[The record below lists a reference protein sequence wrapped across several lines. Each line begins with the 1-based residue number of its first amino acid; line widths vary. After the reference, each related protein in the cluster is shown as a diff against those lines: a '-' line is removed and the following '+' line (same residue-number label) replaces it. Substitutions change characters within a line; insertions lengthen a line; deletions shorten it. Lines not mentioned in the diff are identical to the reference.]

1 MDINSKIYVA
11 GHTGLVGS
19 AVLRELNLQGY
30 NNIITISSKNLDLR
44 NQQKVDMFFSMMN
57 PEYVFLCAGTVG
69 GIVANNTRGAE
80 FIYDNTMIQTN
91 IIEAS
96 YKYAV
101 KKILILGSSCIYPR
115 DTEQPIDE
123 KYLLSGILEPT
134 NEPYAISKINALKM
148 TEAYRKQYGCNFISA
163 MPTNLYGINDNYDLD
178 NSHVLPALIRKIYE
192 AKINSTDVVLWGS
205 GKPRREFMFSYD
217 VASALVFLM
226 KNYNESEHINVGV
239 GEDISIYELAKLIC
253 KIIGFEG
260 KIILDDTKPD
270 GTPRKL
276 LNVGKLHKLGWKHY
290 YSLEEGIKI
299 TFEDFKKNY
308 VA

>member
-19 AVLRELNLQGY
+19 AVLRELNIQGY

-91 IIEAS
+91 IINAS
-96 YKYAV
+96 YNCGV
-101 KKILILGSSCIYPR
+101 KKLLVLGSSCIYPR
-115 DTEQPIDE
+115 ESTQPICE

-134 NEPYAISKINALKM
+134 NEPYAVSKINALKM

-163 MPTNLYGINDNYDLD
+163 MPTNLYGINDNYDLE

-192 AKINSTDVVLWGS
+192 AKINNTDVVLWGS
-205 GKPRREFMFSYD
+205 GKPRREFMLSYD
-217 VASALVFLM
+217 VANALLFLM
-226 KNYNESEHINVGV
+226 KNYNESGHINVGV
-239 GEDISIYELAKLIC
+239 GEDISIYELSQLVS
-253 KIIGFEG
+253 KIVGFEG
-260 KIILDDTKPD
+260 KIIFDSSKPD
-270 GTPRKL
+270 GTLKKL
-276 LNVGKLHKLGWKHY
+276 LNVDKLHNLGWRHSS
-290 YSLEEGIKI
+290 SLEEGIKI